1 MDLPPRAQYDVE
13 AIPDSIEVAPN
24 TDKWTHTI
32 CAGLLPFAAAAA
44 GRDPNFK
51 LGEEGSIEDVK
62 KAIAEEC
69 VAFQR
74 IDNELRDKLK
84 TLESELRKLYPEA
97 DSEFA
102 QLLDRCFEKLG
113 AYRSLYFQQYTGG
126 QYREVLKQI
135 DRLRTL
141 LRHETHGDLTADGAV
156 HNVLRALE
164 LLGHVQ
170 GFTVARHLSED
181 EIDQLEATT
190 NELRGHLMQSL
201 PNLKPG
207 HKFHIILKH
216 LVPFARRWKTINLF
230 SEQAIESAH
239 NVINRMATRIT
250 SRDKRMKLSLIM
262 RWFKE
267 QNILIDQYG
276 TVSGTE

>member
-1 MDLPPRAQYDVE
+1 MLDA
-13 AIPDSIEVAPN
+13 
-24 TDKWTHTI
+24 
-32 CAGLLPFAAAAA
+32 
-44 GRDPNFK
+44 
-51 LGEEGSIEDVK
+51 EGSIDDVA

-69 VAFQR
+69 ITFQR
-74 IDNELRDKLK
+74 IDHDLRDKLK
-84 TLESELRKLYPEA
+84 ALEADLRKVYPES
-97 DSEFA
+97 DGEFA

-126 QYREVLKQI
+126 QYREVLKHI
-135 DRLRTL
+135 GRLRIELQHATYGNL
-141 LRHETHGDLTADGAV
+141 AEDGGV

-170 GFTVARHLSED
+170 NFMVARHLTD
-181 EIDQLEATT
+181 EEIVQLDNAVT
-190 NELRGHLMQSL
+190 ELREHLVQNH

-216 LVPFARRWKTINLF
+216 LVPFARRWKTVNLF

-239 NVINRMATRIT
+239 NVVNRMATRIT

-267 QNILIDQYG
+267 QNILTDQYG
-276 TVSGTE
+276 TVSGAD